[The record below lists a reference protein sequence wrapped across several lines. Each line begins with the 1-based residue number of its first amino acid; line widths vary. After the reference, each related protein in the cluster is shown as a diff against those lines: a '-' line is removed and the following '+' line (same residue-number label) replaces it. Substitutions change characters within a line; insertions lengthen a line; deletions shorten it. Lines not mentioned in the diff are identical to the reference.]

1 MPDISLLNQLKDI
14 HLPASIGCW
23 PWALGWWLLL
33 LSLPVLMIVCLALQ
47 KPYRSYCIK
56 RLFLLELEDIK
67 KAYQKHQNAS
77 MALKQLADLLKRV
90 ALMAYPRQQVASLHG
105 QAWVQFLQDTS
116 KRQDMSE
123 ILPLLQK
130 SLYQP
135 DVTADISVGFKFVKH
150 WIYCQRL
157 RCMN

>member
-67 KAYQKHQNAS
+67 NVYQEHQNAS

-116 KRQDMSE
+116 KGQDMSK

-150 WIYCQRL
+150 WINCQRL